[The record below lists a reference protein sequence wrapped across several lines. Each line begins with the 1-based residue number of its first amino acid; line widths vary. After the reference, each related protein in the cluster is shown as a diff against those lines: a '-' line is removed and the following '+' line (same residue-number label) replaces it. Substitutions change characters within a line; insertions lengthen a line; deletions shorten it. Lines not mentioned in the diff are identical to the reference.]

1 MIPALY
7 PDSDNPA
14 VHKLCPTCGSPTV
27 RITTS
32 MMVHFDVIYE
42 ASTHDFS
49 VIDEMLGDA
58 MWDACTD
65 VSCHMCKWKGTVG
78 DLRQRS

>member
-1 MIPALY
+1 
-7 PDSDNPA
+7 
-14 VHKLCPTCGSPTV
+14 
-27 RITTS
+27 

-42 ASTHDFS
+42 SHIHDFS

-58 MWDACTD
+58 MWEDGTPA
-65 VSCHMCKWKGTVG
+65 SCHICHWQGTVG